1 MYVSGIR
8 GRTGVLSA
16 LLLAL
21 ALAGCGGGGG
31 ELQTFELLAPQEYA
45 SARTARGSLVVA
57 LPTALRAI
65 DSERVIVQPTP
76 GEINYLAGARWSDR
90 VPRLV
95 QARII
100 EAFENSKR
108 IRAVS
113 REGEKLQ
120 ADYKLDTEVREFGLV
135 IAPNQQAVVEI
146 SVRLVQA
153 RTGRVVAT
161 QVFTG
166 RAETSSVDGPSA
178 TAAINHAFGSV
189 LIDLVGWATARI

>member
-1 MYVSGIR
+1 VSFSGIR
-8 GRTGVLSA
+8 GRAGILFAFLSG
-16 LLLAL
+16 L
-21 ALAGCGGGGG
+21 ALAGCGGGG
-31 ELQTFELLAPQEYA
+31 ELQTFELLAPQEYVG
-45 SARTARGSLVVA
+45 ARQARGSLVVA

-100 EAFENSKR
+100 EAFENSR
-108 IRAVS
+108 RVRAVS

-120 ADYKLDTEVREFGLV
+120 ADYKLDTEVREFGLL
-135 IAPNQQAVVEI
+135 ISPNQQAVVEI
-146 SVRLVQA
+146 SVRLVNA
-153 RTGRVVAT
+153 RTGRVIAT

-166 RAETSSVDGPSA
+166 RAEASSADGPSA

-189 LIDLVGWATARI
+189 LIDLVSWATARI

>member
-1 MYVSGIR
+1 MSDFRVGGRAGI
-8 GRTGVLSA
+8 LSV

-21 ALAGCGGGGG
+21 ALAGCGGG
-31 ELQTFELLAPQEYA
+31 ELQTFELMAPQEYTT
-45 SARTARGSLVVA
+45 ARQARGSLMVA

-65 DSERVIVQPTP
+65 DSERVVVQPTP

-108 IRAVS
+108 VRAVS

-120 ADYKLDTEVREFGLV
+120 ATYKLDTEVREFGLQ
-135 IAPNQQAVVEI
+135 IMPSPQAYVEI
-146 SVRLVQA
+146 SVRLVNA
-153 RTGRVVAT
+153 RNGRVVAT
-161 QVFTG
+161 QIFSS
-166 RAETSSVDGPSA
+166 RAEAASVDGPSA
-178 TAAINHAFGSV
+178 TAAINHAFGTV
-189 LIDLVGWATARI
+189 LIDLVGWTTARI

>member
-1 MYVSGIR
+1 M
-8 GRTGVLSA
+8 LSA
-16 LLLAL
+16 LWLAFVV
-21 ALAGCGGGGG
+21 AGCGGGG
-31 ELQTFELLAPQEYA
+31 ELQTFELMAPQEYG
-45 SARTARGSLVVA
+45 SARQARGSLIVA

-65 DSERVIVQPTP
+65 DSERVVVQPTP
-76 GEINYLAGARWSDR
+76 GEINYLSGARWSDR

-108 IRAVS
+108 VRAVS

-120 ADYKLDTEVREFGLV
+120 ADYKLDTEVREFGLL
-135 IAPNQQAVVEI
+135 ISPTPQALVEI
-146 SVRLVQA
+146 SVRIVNA
-153 RTGRVVAT
+153 RNGRVVAT

-166 RAETSSVDGPSA
+166 RAESSSVDGPSA

-189 LIDLVGWATARI
+189 LIDLVGWAVARI